1 MEHHNND
8 ILNSDTTEN
17 RSFGSSVSD
26 TSSVS
31 KPNSEWSLLPFERH
45 RQVASSRTFGI
56 LDTLTPMFGVVSF
69 EKCGKIERAFF
80 FKNKFL
86 VEGKKLTSKM
96 SLYNVLKVGMLV
108 SMDVV
113 PGDNKAEAKFKAT
126 VVEVL
131 SVENLAR
138 TINKQ
143 YTSQPPPHFDATYS
157 PAEETSNSHENNSNG
172 SSNLASSTNLGKSE
186 YSTQISGQTGIVLI
200 FFSDSIGVLKYGK
213 IELAFHKIAIYH
225 LRNEPNAT
233 LQSFLTVGQVVHFNA
248 IILGTLDSSTIL
260 ITSIWVGKKPKQQP
274 DVQIDCPISYY
285 NSLFKLEDV
294 NGDVLTNVDEVDS
307 LCQTQLQGADLIESK
322 QKNASVTY
330 VRGCCGKI
338 KSYLSVNRGVVECS
352 SLGTDAIFHRNAVL
366 DQEFLRNESLEHV
379 LPVGSVVCFDAK
391 LASSRAIY
399 ITCLWRGKKYHK
411 EYVSERTNSET
422 LDTLKIEPALKT
434 PEYIYGTSGVVI
446 SYISDDEG
454 IVEANLA
461 GRTRSVLFNKNVVC
475 LPDGLVCLQTY
486 IPLCSIVYLDA
497 QILSSGDILV
507 TCLWNRREPKNGS
520 PHSFDLLKMLLDQT
534 LDRSKTAP
542 PIDDSVNVASL
553 ESNMASN
560 ASLSNIL
567 HNRSGKVKSYNSEG
581 EGVIEFPIEGK
592 IKDASFHKNVV
603 CLPHNFN
610 NLCLEEY
617 LHQGK
622 QVYFDA
628 TLTEPGDYD
637 NITITKVWTQKRYS
651 KGVSLPT
658 SNVILDGMSPCAEN
672 KAEQI
677 HLVKDSAVATTVPL
691 VPRSSRENNTEISQE
706 ELDLFGSTS
715 FDLVQNDGANEI
727 KQSLQNNSDKTL
739 EAASPPMESAESE
752 LRQEYVTAGDESN
765 SSHMSSEGTCL
776 AGGALKHKGLKEL
789 TCSDH
794 NIATSFSPTS
804 ALGFDTVPHLQLR
817 PEKPVVKNSPRDS
830 PRKLLVTLTGWS
842 SKVSHYISVD
852 EGVLEVRPSGSG
864 EKVQVSFH
872 RSVVYVSKEDE
883 NRMLQSIIPAGT
895 NVNYDAV
902 INSNGELHITSLWVG
917 KKPRVS
923 RDGGGASPSLS
934 NVGDDKTIDPSLQ
947 SETKPFAKSFPLVL
961 INRSAI
967 VREHISNVEAIVEYT
982 LGGTRYMAKFH
993 KKLVYFPDLVKQPLK
1008 KYLPIG
1014 GTVYFNANLTRPGD
1028 YSNIIITKLWTGKNS
1043 EIKNLHRVAGN
1054 IGEVTPSG
1062 SSPHTDNSSDPVT
1075 TASTTSNVE
1084 STRHGASD
1092 DTQLCHKMYS
1102 QAVGTGGM
1110 SFKPMETNIVLKSA
1124 HKVEAKS
1131 TVKTNER
1138 LGGGSTGLS
1147 ETLQPFQATLKKSAI
1162 TKTTNQNETVRSD
1175 VLPKYLL
1182 NYCGIVVYYMSDIEG
1197 ILEFRV
1203 NNIGLRSEFNRNCVC
1218 LPPGSNLSL
1227 KEYLPVGS
1235 SANFDANVVT
1245 NGASRCVQVIRLWTN
1260 NGYSDASIVRKKMGL
1275 NPDCVYKGKITQ
1287 VLTKC
1292 FLVNVTENG
1301 EDYGVTVAN
1310 QKFSHARHGETLDWK
1325 ELMERHVTVGESVF
1339 VRVSREGLETGSW
1352 AGEECWKMVEKE
1364 VNEMQTELPVKVG
1377 ILAYVFEDLGVLN
1390 EEQAHLGMFF
1400 RRERQRLKF
1409 VKNLESKVSKVFF
1422 GSDLDTCDEYD
1433 FEDRYAKLV
1442 EYCSAQ
1448 NIVSSVRKQLVK
1460 NLSLQ
1465 SPVAGNTNGSTAGD
1479 IYFSSDESSGSYE
1492 SSTSASSKN
1501 GGPLVKLSVNGAKDV
1516 EPTFCAED
1524 ECRTR
1529 RTTKQTE
1536 TNNNWGAKDDSYED
1550 VFARSCSNL
1559 RNENSCL
1566 ASASYLSDWHIDVS
1580 HIQTEHADINGAETQ
1595 ETEALAE
1602 GVSDSSW
1609 FEICNI
1615 DEMRFASSHEVTK
1628 REEESHVPGTT
1639 DAVVELGDVLSTVH
1653 ACVLKAL
1660 QARGL
1665 EDVTSPESLVS
1676 EVMSTLQSRF
1686 GHGGDVSRGTGGG
1699 KDGAKKVCVE
1709 RGSQTISTGSILY
1722 LDYLK
1727 RL

>member
-8 ILNSDTTEN
+8 IINSDTTEN

-31 KPNSEWSLLPFERH
+31 KPNSEWSLLPFECH

-56 LDTLTPMFGVVSF
+56 LDTLMPMFGVVSF

-96 SLYNVLKVGMLV
+96 SLDNVLKVGMLV

-138 TINKQ
+138 SMNKQ
-143 YTSQPPPHFDATYS
+143 YTSQPPPDFDATYS
-157 PAEETSNSHENNSNG
+157 PAEETSNSHENSSNS
-172 SSNLASSTNLGKSE
+172 SSNLGSSTDLGKSK
-186 YSTQISGQTGIVLI
+186 YSTQISGRTGIVVS

-213 IELAFHKIAIYH
+213 IELAFHKIAIYN

-248 IILGTLDSSTIL
+248 VIVGTLDSSTIL
-260 ITSIWVGKKPKQQP
+260 ITSIWVGKKSKQQP

-285 NSLFKLEDV
+285 NSLFKSENV
-294 NGDVLTNVDEVDS
+294 NGDVLTNVDEADS
-307 LCQTQLQGADLIESK
+307 LCQTHLQGADLIESK

-338 KSYLSVNRGVVECS
+338 KSYLSVNRGVVKCS

-399 ITCLWRGKKYHK
+399 ITCLWRGKKYK
-411 EYVSERTNSET
+411 EHVSERTNSET
-422 LDTLKIEPALKT
+422 LGTLKIEPAVKT
-434 PEYIYGTSGVVI
+434 PEYIYGKSGVVI

-461 GRTRSVLFNKNVVC
+461 GRTRSVLFYKNVVC

-486 IPLCSIVYLDA
+486 IPVCSIVYLDA

-507 TCLWNRREPKNGS
+507 TCLWNRREPRNGS
-520 PHSFDLLKMLLDQT
+520 PHSFDLLKTLLDQT

-542 PIDDSVNVASL
+542 PIDDNVSVASL

-592 IKDASFHKNVV
+592 LRDACFHKNVV

-610 NLCLEEY
+610 NLCLQEY
-617 LHQGK
+617 LHEGK

-628 TLTEPGDYD
+628 TLPEPGDYD

-691 VPRSSRENNTEISQE
+691 VPWSSRENNTEISQE

-739 EAASPPMESAESE
+739 EAASPPMELAESE
-752 LRQEYVTAGDESN
+752 LRQEYATAGDESS
-765 SSHMSSEGTCL
+765 SSHKSSEGTCL
-776 AGGALKHKGLKEL
+776 AGGALQHKGSKEL

-794 NIATSFSPTS
+794 NIATSFSPAS
-804 ALGFDTVPHLQLR
+804 VLGFDTVPHLQLR

-830 PRKLLVTLTGWS
+830 PRKLVTLTGRS
-842 SKVSHYISVD
+842 TKVSHYISVD

-883 NRMLQSIIPAGT
+883 NRMLQSIIPAGS
-895 NVNYDAV
+895 NVSYDAV
-902 INSNGELHITSLWVG
+902 IDSNGELHITSLWVG
-917 KKPRVS
+917 KKPKVS

-934 NVGDDKTIDPSLQ
+934 NVDDDKTIGSSLQ
-947 SETKPFAKSFPLVL
+947 SDTKPFAKSLPLVL

-967 VREHISNVEAIVEYT
+967 VRKHISNVEALVEYT
-982 LGGTRYMAKFH
+982 LDGTRYMAKFH

-1014 GTVYFNANLTRPGD
+1014 GTVYFNASLTRPGD
-1028 YSNIIITKLWTGKNS
+1028 YSNIIITKLWTGKNL
-1043 EIKNLHRVAGN
+1043 EIKNLHRVAEN
-1054 IGEVTPSG
+1054 SGEVTPLG
-1062 SSPHTDNSSDPVT
+1062 FSPHPDNSSDPVT
-1075 TASTTSNVE
+1075 TASTTLNVE
-1084 STRHGASD
+1084 SARHVASD
-1092 DTQLCHKMYS
+1092 DTQVCHKMYS
-1102 QAVGTGGM
+1102 QVVGTGGM
-1110 SFKPMETNIVLKSA
+1110 SYKPMETNIVLKSE

-1138 LGGGSTGLS
+1138 LGGGSTDLS
-1147 ETLQPFQATLKKSAI
+1147 DTLQPFQATLKELAI

-1197 ILEFRV
+1197 VLEFRV
-1203 NNIGLRSEFNRNCVC
+1203 NNIGLISEFNRNCVC

-1235 SANFDANVVT
+1235 SANFDANIVT

-1260 NGYSDASIVRKKMGL
+1260 NGYSDTSIVKKKMGL

-1310 QKFSHARHGETLDWK
+1310 QKFSHARHSETLDWK
-1325 ELMERHVTVGESVF
+1325 ELMEGHVTVGESVF
-1339 VRVSREGLETGSW
+1339 VRVSRGGLETGSW
-1352 AGEECWKMVEKE
+1352 AGEECWKMDEKE
-1364 VNEMQTELPVKVG
+1364 VNKMQTELPVKVG
-1377 ILAYVFEDLGVLN
+1377 VLAYVFEDLGVLN
-1390 EEQAHLGMFF
+1390 EEQAHLEITVILVLG
-1400 RRERQRLKF
+1400 QRLKF
-1409 VKNLESKVSKVFF
+1409 VKNFESKVAKVFF

-1465 SPVAGNTNGSTAGD
+1465 SSVAGNTNGSTTGD
-1479 IYFSSDESSGSYE
+1479 IYFSSDECSGSYE
-1492 SSTSASSKN
+1492 SYTSASSKN

-1516 EPTFCAED
+1516 EPTVCAED
-1524 ECRTR
+1524 ECRMR
-1529 RTTKQTE
+1529 RTTKRTE
-1536 TNNNWGAKDDSYED
+1536 TNKDWGAEDD
-1550 VFARSCSNL
+1550 
-1559 RNENSCL
+1559 SCL
-1566 ASASYLSDWHIDVS
+1566 ASTSYLSDRHIDVS
-1580 HIQTEHADINGAETQ
+1580 HIQTEHADFNGDETQ

-1602 GVSDSSW
+1602 GVSESSW

-1639 DAVVELGDVLSTVH
+1639 DAVAELGDVLSTVH
-1653 ACVLKAL
+1653 ACLLKAL
-1660 QARGL
+1660 QARRL
-1665 EDVTSPESLVS
+1665 EDATSPESLVS
-1676 EVMSTLQSRF
+1676 EVMSTLHSRF
-1686 GHGGDVSRGTGGG
+1686 GHGGDDHLSQDVSRGTGGG

-1727 RL
+1727 RP